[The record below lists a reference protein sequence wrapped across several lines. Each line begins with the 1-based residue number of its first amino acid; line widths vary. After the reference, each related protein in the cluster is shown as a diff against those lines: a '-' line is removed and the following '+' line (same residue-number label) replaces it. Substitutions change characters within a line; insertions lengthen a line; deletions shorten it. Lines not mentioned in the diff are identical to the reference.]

1 MPCCR
6 PRRSGTTSVF
16 TAAFFDFSLTVKG
29 GTMFEGLFQPVHLL
43 LIVGIALL
51 CFGPSKFADLGKGL
65 GDSIRNFKSALK
77 QSDVTSESVVSED
90 KSKPDTKETP

>member
-1 MPCCR
+1 
-6 PRRSGTTSVF
+6 
-16 TAAFFDFSLTVKG
+16 
-29 GTMFEGLFQPVHLL
+29 MFEGFFQPVHLL

-51 CFGPSKFADLGKGL
+51 CFGPSKFTDLGKGL

-77 QSDVTSESVVSED
+77 QSDMTSESAGSED

>member
-1 MPCCR
+1 
-6 PRRSGTTSVF
+6 
-16 TAAFFDFSLTVKG
+16 
-29 GTMFEGLFQPVHLL
+29 MFEGLFQPVHLL

-77 QSDVTSESVVSED
+77 QSDVTAESARSED
-90 KSKPDTKETP
+90 KSKPDTKETS